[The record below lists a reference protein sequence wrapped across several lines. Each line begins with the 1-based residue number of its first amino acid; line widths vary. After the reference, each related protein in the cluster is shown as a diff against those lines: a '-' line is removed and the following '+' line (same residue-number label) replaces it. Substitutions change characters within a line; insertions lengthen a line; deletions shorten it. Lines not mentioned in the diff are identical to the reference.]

1 MKTSTLSH
9 AMCLLAQSR
18 SADFHCNML
27 SMAQFDEEGDP
38 KQTAR
43 TIIQI
48 LDNFRYKRVFQSS
61 KTTMTEQYHV
71 LQNNVE

>member
-1 MKTSTLSH
+1 
-9 AMCLLAQSR
+9 MCLLAQSR

>member
-9 AMCLLAQSR
+9 AEGLLAQSR
-18 SADFHCNML
+18 SADFHHNML

-38 KQTAR
+38 KQTAQ

-48 LDNFRYKRVFQSS
+48 LDNSRYKRVFQSS
-61 KTTMTEQYHV
+61 KNYYDRTVSCSTE
-71 LQNNVE
+71 